1 MAKEC
6 DAAIRAIVFDVSKPC
21 VCHFNIFRSLGYGE
35 KRERLPLVA
44 IHTFF
49 AKYVEPELSEG
60 FKSVIKVPFVLKEFQ
75 DGEEKEAFFCS
86 YSSL

>member
-6 DAAIRAIVFDVSKPC
+6 NISIRVIVLDVPKPC

-49 AKYVEPELSEG
+49 AKYIEPKVSEG
-60 FKSVIKVPFVLKEFQ
+60 FKSVVKVPFVLKEFQ
-75 DGEEKEAFFCS
+75 DSEEREAFFCS
-86 YSSL
+86 YDG